1 MGKPTAKRP
10 LRARAAALGG
20 LEPRRSLLCPP
31 DWREM
36 LSVTAVGLVM
46 AQPAAA
52 ALSCPSVDT
61 NPSNST
67 TCTISSSQGGAGAQV
82 NVVNTA
88 SAGTGDNVGGY
99 GGNYTVINNGAVLQ
113 PSAPQG
119 GIFVRLTGGEG
130 SSDTS
135 NNATNGGNGGTI
147 TINNNGGT
155 ITVQNSPTSS
165 AQGSGP
171 GIWADSGAQ
180 FGIYGV
186 SVGGIGANANV
197 TVIGG
202 GNGGRGA
209 TVPP

>member
-20 LEPRRSLLCPP
+20 LEPRRSLLRPP

-46 AQPAAA
+46 VQPAAA

-82 NVVNTA
+82 SVVNTA

-99 GGNYTVINNGAVLQ
+99 GGNYTVINNGAVL
-113 PSAPQG
+113 
-119 GIFVRLTGGEG
+119 
-130 SSDTS
+130 
-135 NNATNGGNGGTI
+135 
-147 TINNNGGT
+147 
-155 ITVQNSPTSS
+155 
-165 AQGSGP
+165 P
-171 GIWADSGAQ
+171 GL
-180 FGIYGV
+180 YPPNE
-186 SVGGIGANANV
+186 ANKAKYAASKK
-197 TVIGG
+197 G
-202 GNGGRGA
+202 
-209 TVPP
+209 